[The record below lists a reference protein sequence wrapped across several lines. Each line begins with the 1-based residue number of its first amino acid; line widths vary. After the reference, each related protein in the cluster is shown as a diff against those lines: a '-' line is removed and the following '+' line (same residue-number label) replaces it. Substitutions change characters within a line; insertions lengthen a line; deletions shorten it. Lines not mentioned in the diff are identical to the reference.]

1 MLFPSPPLLSSPSL
15 LSSSLPF
22 LLPPSL
28 FVAVQE
34 VKLMSPD
41 YQQMD
46 PEQAVKDFETRIKNY
61 ELAYE
66 TLDHQRDKS
75 VTSNSV

>member
-1 MLFPSPPLLSSPSL
+1 
-15 LSSSLPF
+15 
-22 LLPPSL
+22 
-28 FVAVQE
+28 
-34 VKLMSPD
+34 MSPD
-41 YQQMD
+41 YQRMD
-46 PEQAVKDFETRIKNY
+46 PEEAVKDFETRIKNY